1 MEGGGGG
8 QRRGGGRA
16 LMEGWWRGSIGT
28 SKVQGKGEKG
38 RGRGRRKGRK
48 EGKGG
53 RWVATIAVA
62 RGAKARYCYECQ
74 PKYLLVRK
82 TSYSACTKTTLLV

>member
-1 MEGGGGG
+1 
-8 QRRGGGRA
+8 
-16 LMEGWWRGSIGT
+16 MEGWWRGSIERN
-28 SKVQGKGEKG
+28 KQGARKGGERKGEMKKKG
-38 RGRGRRKGRK
+38 GK
-48 EGKGG
+48 EGKSG
-53 RWVATIAVA
+53 RWLATIAVA